1 MHCEMYTSNAAMCIY
16 KCMVTDQRPHA
27 HNIIVVSGKQNAVII
42 GRKTWESI
50 PAKIRPL
57 KDRYNIVLS
66 SKKRS
71 VSLNVW

>member
-1 MHCEMYTSNAAMCIY
+1 MHIY
-16 KCMVTDQRPHA
+16 
-27 HNIIVVSGKQNAVII
+27 IIVVSGKQNAVIM

-71 VSLNVW
+71 VSLNVWFNQDYVWFRDEFE